1 MHFLFLSFFSFLRV
15 ILFYLIGKAD
25 LQREGQTKRK
35 IFVHRFTPQVATMS
49 RPDLILSQE
58 PEGSK
63 LFVKT
68 RQNKTKQN
76 KESGG

>member
-1 MHFLFLSFFSFLRV
+1 MYFLFLSFFSFLRV

-25 LQREGQTKRK
+25 LQREGQTETKT
-35 IFVHRFTPQVATMS
+35 FVYRLTPQVATMS
-49 RPDLILSQE
+49 RADLILSQE

-68 RQNKTKQN
+68 KQNKTKQN
-76 KESGG
+76 KKSGG